1 MVRPV
6 PFLYNVGL
14 ILVLSSGLS
23 IYCAMQEDDEVSDY
37 VETNDTDDSDVEV
50 VEVQPPAKRQRRPA
64 VKPAAKAADEEPLH
78 LNHQASAPVGASRF
92 MGGSK
97 KSSKNLPCFGRL
109 GIMGLRVLSTTR

>member
-1 MVRPV
+1 MDDIVVRPV

-64 VKPAAKAADEEPLH
+64 VKPAAKGRGRG
-78 LNHQASAPVGASRF
+78 ASASQSSSQRSSRSLPGF

-97 KSSKNLPCFGRL
+97 KSSKKT
-109 GIMGLRVLSTTR
+109 SHASDDWA